1 MKSTSRRRVTPGAV
15 NHASSTCAAVPLS
28 RSGYSARLAPGHLPV
43 LLTWMAYSF
52 AACSLVS
59 ALPLATAVMSAL
71 PLSFRWLTCK
81 VDMADDK
88 TG

>member
-59 ALPLATAVMSAL
+59 ALPL
-71 PLSFRWLTCK
+71 SFRWLTCK